1 MAFKYQRRDASA
13 IDKRA
18 NQKSN
23 DFEGFILADFPVWTP
38 KKGDN
43 WIRILPPTWED
54 AAHYGLDVWVHY
66 RVGADDATVLCT
78 QKMPD
83 PKTGKFHACR
93 VCDAAK
99 EADRRG
105 DEDLVKEML
114 PRKRVAVWMVDM
126 KEEDKGPQIW
136 PMSWTVDRD
145 IAKVSKDRR
154 SGEIYTIDHPDDGY
168 DIYFDREGDG
178 IKTKY
183 TGVQLA
189 KRPSSVPDKW
199 LDFVEEHPLPDTL
212 EWRSPDEVAAL
223 FGDDDAPRRRRDD
236 DDDRRPSRRRD
247 DDERTSRRRD
257 DDERTSRRRD
267 DDERTSRRRDDDER
281 TSRRRDDDDKDERPR
296 RERSRD
302 DEDDKDERPRR
313 APTRDV
319 DPPRR
324 RRDADEEEKPRARR
338 DADADPPFDTEKTDP
353 PRKRRVAIEPDKD
366 EPEEKPRARR
376 DADEEDEKPR
386 KRRDDDEEE
395 SRAEAGGERRRDDDD
410 RRGSGGAARAE
421 ALRAKFKRD

>member
-1 MAFKYQRRDASA
+1 MAFKYQKRDAA
-13 IDKRA
+13 TIDKRA

-54 AAHYGLDVWVHY
+54 AVHYGMDVWVHY
-66 RVGADDATVLCT
+66 RVGADDATVLCL
-78 QKMPD
+78 QKMEH
-83 PKTGKFHACR
+83 PKTGKTHSCR
-93 VCDAAK
+93 VCEAAK

-105 DEDLVKEML
+105 DEEAAKEMH

-126 KEEDKGPQIW
+126 KEEDKGPQVW
-136 PMSWTVDRD
+136 PMSWTIDRD

-168 DIYFDREGDG
+168 DVYFDREGDG

-183 TGVQLA
+183 TGIQLA

-199 LDFVEEHPLPDTL
+199 LDFVDEHPLPDTL
-212 EWRSPDEVAAL
+212 EWRTSEEVAAL
-223 FGDDDAPRRRRDD
+223 FGDDDAPRKRRDD
-236 DDDRRPSRRRD
+236 DDDRRPSRSADRDERPSRRRD
-247 DDERTSRRRD
+247 EDDKDERPARARRRD
-257 DDERTSRRRD
+257 DDD
-267 DDERTSRRRDDDER
+267 DDKP
-281 TSRRRDDDDKDERPR
+281 SRRRDDDDKDERPAR
-296 RERSRD
+296 RDRETARD
-302 DEDDKDERPRR
+302 E
-313 APTRDV
+313 

-376 DADEEDEKPR
+376 DADEED
-386 KRRDDDEEE
+386 
-395 SRAEAGGERRRDDDD
+395 RAEAGGERRRDRDDDD